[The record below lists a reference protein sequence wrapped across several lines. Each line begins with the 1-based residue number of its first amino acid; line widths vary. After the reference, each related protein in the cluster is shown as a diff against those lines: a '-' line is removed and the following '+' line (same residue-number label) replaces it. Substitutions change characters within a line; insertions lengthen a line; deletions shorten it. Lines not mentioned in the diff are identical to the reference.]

1 MPLKREGPD
10 LGFIQKVNKELGCE
24 SVDPVITS
32 GERVSPRQSCRV
44 QIIILLMMSTHGI
57 QEVIDGEPEH
67 RFDFV
72 LIDDRLKLV
81 RDHPDKGGHQHL
93 KATVKWI
100 QSRDDPNLRRLQAH
114 LLLRLPL

>member
-10 LGFIQKVNKELGCE
+10 LGFIQKVNEELA
-24 SVDPVITS
+24 SQAVDPVITGVECVPS
-32 GERVSPRQSCRV
+32 SHLLRISKLIRLMVSAR
-44 QIIILLMMSTHGI
+44 GI

-81 RDHPDKGGHQHL
+81 RDHPNKRGHQHL
-93 KATVKWI
+93 KASVKWI

>member
-32 GERVSPRQSCRV
+32 GERVPSSH
-44 QIIILLMMSTHGI
+44 LLRISKLIRLMVSARGI

-100 QSRDDPNLRRLQAH
+100 QSRNDPNLRSLQAH